1 MTDSLD
7 ELMELKP
14 THASALLIDPV
25 ELAERAGQSARGA
38 RHRANRFTGLT
49 AVAALVVAVALAAVF
64 LRPVQAVPG
73 ASPSPAFPGP
83 SSTPMSSYVPMY
95 AGDEAAAYSA
105 PRLAYG
111 ILTGTDRPDQL
122 CIRNSRG
129 SDQSVCAAT
138 VPVTGLTW
146 SQVPWHVPGATGGTA
161 SDAFVWGYFD
171 GTSLRATAVSRGQ
184 DTTVSFGNPQPSP
197 AAPTSALITCERT
210 IVGSTT
216 PSGASTPEVTTT
228 TPSGATPAASYGS
241 ILDPAVADAAGLD
254 AYWIEYSTPIRL
266 LVATSGDLDAAAL
279 KVPSFWNGPTCIGRV
294 PARGPLAELLAAQ
307 KRVRDAKIDGVTSV
321 AVATYP
327 AGVLQVNVLANV
339 PGLRERVVAVAG
351 TSVSLTIVPL
361 LVTVHNEQS
370 TPSASRS

>member
-95 AGDEAAAYSA
+95 AGDEAAAYTA

-111 ILTGTDRPDQL
+111 LLTGTDRPDQL

-129 SDQSVCAAT
+129 SDQSVEIGFKCAH
-138 VPVTGLTW
+138 G
-146 SQVPWHVPGATGGTA
+146 SERQSGT
-161 SDAFVWGYFD
+161 
-171 GTSLRATAVSRGQ
+171 Q
-184 DTTVSFGNPQPSP
+184 
-197 AAPTSALITCERT
+197 LIGHCHCFRF
-210 IVGSTT
+210 
-216 PSGASTPEVTTT
+216 
-228 TPSGATPAASYGS
+228 
-241 ILDPAVADAAGLD
+241 
-254 AYWIEYSTPIRL
+254 
-266 LVATSGDLDAAAL
+266 
-279 KVPSFWNGPTCIGRV
+279 K
-294 PARGPLAELLAAQ
+294 
-307 KRVRDAKIDGVTSV
+307 
-321 AVATYP
+321 
-327 AGVLQVNVLANV
+327 
-339 PGLRERVVAVAG
+339 
-351 TSVSLTIVPL
+351 
-361 LVTVHNEQS
+361 
-370 TPSASRS
+370 

>member
-1 MTDSLD
+1 MTDELD
-7 ELMELKP
+7 ELMELTP

-25 ELAERAGQSARGA
+25 DLAERAGRSARSA
-38 RHRANRFTGLT
+38 RRRANVFTGLT
-49 AVAALVVAVALAAVF
+49 AAAALIVVVALAAVF

-83 SSTPMSSYVPMY
+83 SSTPMSSFVPMY
-95 AGDEAAAYSA
+95 AGDEAAAYTA

-111 ILTGTDRPDQL
+111 LLTGTDRPDQL

-146 SQVPWHVPGATGGTA
+146 SQVPWQAPGATGDTA

-197 AAPTSALITCERT
+197 AAPTGALITCDRT

-216 PSGASTPEVTTT
+216 PSGASTPDVATT
-228 TPSGATPAASYGS
+228 TPSRAPTYGS
-241 ILDPAVADAAGLD
+241 ILDPAVADSAGLD

-279 KVPSFWNGPTCIGRV
+279 KVPTFWNGPTCIGRV
-294 PARGPLAELLAAQ
+294 PAQGPLADLLAAQ
-307 KRVRDAKIDGVTSV
+307 KRVRDAKIDGVTSA

-339 PGLRERVVAVAG
+339 PGLRERVVAVVG